1 LRYRDA
7 NKESLRHT
15 KSTTS
20 NANGVESH
28 FQQETGRFALTN
40 AGEKMLITSWFIL
53 VPNAG
58 KVSESELSRLLD
70 FSFATSNARMRTMQ
84 TPDIAEPKRRSAE
97 GINQDD

>member
-1 LRYRDA
+1 
-7 NKESLRHT
+7 
-15 KSTTS
+15 
-20 NANGVESH
+20 
-28 FQQETGRFALTN
+28 
-40 AGEKMLITSWFIL
+40 MLITSWFIL